1 MKKPTMNPISAIR
14 KAAIV
19 PTWVNSSWRWC
30 RGKIWRSRCS
40 RPASAGWRAGPDAD
54 VAEGTPAPGSAC
66 DLPQNRQNRAPAS
79 IALPHERQNTVP
91 AFATGSELD
100 KAAPLYG
107 RRSRATWT
115 SGRRNQTA
123 PAPVGQAARGTFRR
137 PPAAQAL
144 RLGYNGEVNFSE
156 SRIVTI

>member
-1 MKKPTMNPISAIR
+1 MG
-14 KAAIV
+14 
-19 PTWVNSSWRWC
+19 
-30 RGKIWRSRCS
+30 RGGCASRAP
-40 RPASAGWRAGPDAD
+40 RGGRAGAD
-54 VAEGTPAPGSAC
+54 DHRAEAEPATGSNC
-66 DLPQNRQNRAPAS
+66 DLPQTRQNRAPAS